1 MEWPTSD
8 CTNNYPCDRHS
19 ICGVA
24 NDVAGTEAAMTSTL
38 ASSELLYFTERG
50 SGPPLLLVHG
60 LMITG
65 EMFDPVIEHF
75 AARHRVIVPDL
86 RGHGRNRKLPPP
98 YTAAQLASDLA
109 RLLDH
114 LGIGSTAVLGYS
126 NGGAI
131 AQQLALDY
139 PRRSERLV
147 LACTYAFNMATLRE
161 KIEGHLFP
169 LLVQVFGIKRMAK
182 IIFSLGAK
190 HLRKERANWLSGI
203 MASQD
208 QKLMVIALKEAMAFD
223 SRLRLA
229 ELRCPTLIISGSND
243 DAVPIHHAKMLHDGI
258 AGSRLVIIDGA
269 DHALIWTHPSELV
282 RVTEEFLEPD

>member
-1 MEWPTSD
+1 
-8 CTNNYPCDRHS
+8 
-19 ICGVA
+19 
-24 NDVAGTEAAMTSTL
+24 MTSTL
-38 ASSELLYFTERG
+38 ASSELLYFTDRG

-65 EMFDPVIEHF
+65 EMFEPVIEHF
-75 AARHRVIVPDL
+75 SARHRVIVPDL
-86 RGHGRNRKLPPP
+86 RGHGRSRGLPPP
-98 YTAAQLASDLA
+98 YTAAQLASDLS

-114 LGIGSTAVLGYS
+114 LGIGTTTVLGYS

-139 PRRSERLV
+139 PRRSDRLV

-169 LLVQVFGIKRMAK
+169 LLVQVFGIKRIAK
-182 IIFSLGAK
+182 IVFSLGAK
-190 HLRKERANWLSGI
+190 HLRKERANWLAAI

-208 QKLMVIALKEAMAFD
+208 QKLMVIALREALAFD

-229 ELRCPTLIISGSND
+229 EFRCPTLIIAGSND

-282 RVTEEFLEPD
+282 RVTEEFLGA